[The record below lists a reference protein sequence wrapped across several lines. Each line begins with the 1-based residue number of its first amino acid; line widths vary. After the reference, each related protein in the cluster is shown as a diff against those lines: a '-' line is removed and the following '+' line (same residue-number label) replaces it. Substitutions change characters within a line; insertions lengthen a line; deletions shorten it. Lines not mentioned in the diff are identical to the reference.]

1 MKKMLYLFSFC
12 LYLGFSGCRKEGIK
26 PGDDVPLPEKQ
37 QESCTSYGYQTK
49 TEPVALGPATGAE
62 LLVGFCKNFPLKQQ
76 QQLLATCKAFQAL
89 AGQVQTA
96 SGPVSIITLK
106 PGTTCY
112 QTEMLM
118 HELEQLPAVRFSL
131 PGLQA
136 GAYSN
141 EFLVSL
147 QVNASEAEF
156 LQLVADTR
164 THIVTYPEELGSRLY
179 LLSADKIAAGNV
191 FEMVSFFNDAD
202 LVEFAALN
210 GPLTPLTDTSL
221 IAFWNTTKQEA
232 ELN

>member
-1 MKKMLYLFSFC
+1 MKKMLYLFSCC

-26 PGDDVPLPEKQ
+26 PGDAAPLPEKQ

-62 LLVGFCKNFPLKQQ
+62 LLVGFRKNFPLKQQ
-76 QQLLATCKAFQAL
+76 QRLLATCEAFQAVS
-89 AGQVQTA
+89 GQVQTA
-96 SGPVSIITLK
+96 SGPVSLITLK
-106 PGTTCY
+106 PGTTCHE
-112 QTEMLM
+112 TEKLM

-136 GAYSN
+136 GTYSD
-141 EFLVSL
+141 EFVVSL
-147 QVNASEAEF
+147 QVNASETEF

-179 LLSADKIAAGNV
+179 LLSADKSAAGNV

-202 LVEFAALN
+202 LVEYASLN
-210 GPLTPLTDTSL
+210 GPLTPLTSPDL
-221 IAFWNTTKQEA
+221 IAFRNPTKQEV